1 VTPRIR
7 TATIALA
14 AALVAL
20 VLGILWGGH
29 PQSLPG
35 VLRNWLVAEDV
46 ATRAEV
52 VKDIRDNFYKPVSA
66 EKLEQAS
73 LKGIVESLD
82 DRFSQYF
89 TPAEARQFAQS
100 LGGQFEGVGMSVDSR
115 DTKKGLRVAR
125 VFDKSPAKEAGIRAG
140 DVITAVN
147 GKSVAGKPAEVSTA
161 KIRGPAGT
169 KVTLTYRRGKQ
180 RKTVTLERRKLDVP
194 LIEGRVVER
203 GGTKIAVVRLIEF
216 DKGAHNQLR
225 KEIDK
230 DLKKGAKGILLDL
243 RANPGG
249 ALDEGVLVASA
260 FLKEDEL
267 VVSTRGRT
275 QSERK
280 YKAVGDPIAANVP
293 VVVLVDRSSAS
304 ASEIVTG
311 ALRDHGRATVVG
323 QKTFGK
329 GVFQQLEPLP
339 NDGLLKITVGGYYL
353 PKGENLAGDGIEPS
367 VKAKDDPKTRRD
379 EALPVAVRALLAKLK
394 R

>member
-1 VTPRIR
+1 VPPRYR
-7 TATIALA
+7 TASIAVA

-20 VLGILWGGH
+20 VVGVFWGGH

-35 VLRNWLVAEDV
+35 ALRDWLVAEDV
-46 ATRAEV
+46 ATRAEM
-52 VKDIRDNFYKPVSA
+52 VKEIKDNFYKPVSKQ
-66 EKLEQAS
+66 KLEQAS

-82 DRFSQYF
+82 DRFSEYF
-89 TPAEARQFAQS
+89 TPKEAKQFAQS
-100 LGGQFEGVGMSVDSR
+100 LGGKFEGVGMSVDSR

-125 VFDKSPAKEAGIRAG
+125 VFDKSPAKEAGIRPG
-140 DVITAVN
+140 DVIIAVN
-147 GKSVAGKPAEVSTA
+147 GKSIAGKPADVSTA

-180 RKTVTLERRKLDVP
+180 KKTVTLKRRKLDVP
-194 LIEGRVVER
+194 LIDGRVVER
-203 GGTKIAVVRLIEF
+203 GGTKIAVIRLLEF
-216 DKGAHNQLR
+216 DKGAHQQLR
-225 KEIDK
+225 KELDK
-230 DLKKGAKGILLDL
+230 DLKKGAKGVLLDL

-249 ALDEGVLVASA
+249 ALDEGVLVASS
-260 FLKEDEL
+260 FLPKGKL

-275 QSERK
+275 QPERK
-280 YKAVGDPIAANVP
+280 YKAVGDPISANVP

-311 ALRDHGRATVVG
+311 ALRDHERATVVG

-353 PKGENLAGDGIEPS
+353 PDGENLAGDGIEPP

-379 EALPVAVRALLAKLK
+379 EALPVAIRALQAKL
-394 R
+394 RR